1 MLESE
6 LGILGHLNNLQA
18 CREVATWS
26 DGGTA
31 HDHGGLLMVAT
42 RSTFPV
48 LANLAFRTDDDVSG
62 KTAIEAAQRFF
73 GERDRGFTLLVR
85 EQPDDSDLEA
95 AAVDA
100 GLALFMDH
108 YPEMICRARLEERE
122 PPDGVVVRRAVT
134 IADIEDMFAVILDA
148 YPSLGFPAEEL
159 ALTFGLPH
167 RLLRPHIAIVNAYAD
182 ERPVG
187 TAMTVLSHGVAGVYW
202 VATVGSA
209 RGRGVG
215 ESVTRA
221 VTNWGFD
228 NGARMQSLQPSSMG
242 EPIYRR
248 MGYEEVFNY
257 RMYVQFA

>member
-1 MLESE
+1 MLDSE
-6 LGILGHLNNLQA
+6 LGTLGHLNNLQA

-26 DGGTA
+26 EGGTA
-31 HDHGGLLMVAT
+31 QDHDGVLLVAT
-42 RSTFPV
+42 GSTFPV

-62 KTAIEAAQRFF
+62 TSVIDAARHFF

-85 EQPDDSDLEA
+85 EQPDESDLEA
-95 AAVDA
+95 AAVEA

-108 YPEMICRARLEERE
+108 YPEMICRTRLEDRD
-122 PPDGVVVRRAVT
+122 PPGGVVLRRATTVT
-134 IADIEDMFAVILDA
+134 DIEDMFAVILDA
-148 YPSLGFPAEEL
+148 YPSLGFPADEL
-159 ALTFGLPH
+159 ALAFALPH

-182 ERPVG
+182 GQAVG

-202 VATVGSA
+202 VATRGSA
-209 RGRGVG
+209 RGRGIG

-221 VTNWGFD
+221 VTNYGFD
-228 NGARMQSLQPSSMG
+228 NGARVQSLQPSTMG
-242 EPIYRR
+242 EPIYLR